1 MKLQLLLF
9 LFASFN
15 LGSAN
20 VYYQTVPEYGGYQQQ
35 FRTVSYGPRYTFYSL
50 PIVTQT
56 VYSFQR
62 VSSYGITEVN
72 KRNTIAIGNI
82 LAKYSVDQGTLQSI
96 LQFLKFDS
104 YQDGRYTQY
113 LYNLL
118 LQITY
123 LTGSNYE
130 VRVKAMRL
138 VSQIILEY
146 MKNNSVDEQWIFNQI
161 NSLNIHNR
169 DKKALVKIL
178 VTDFKRPEKEKS
190 KKDQQKSPEKYIDIE
205 QYGENA
211 QKVMNIFIQRNI
223 DVSTRKIL
231 IEFLTYDQKAGGMH
245 AELIL
250 KLINQIFSWNI
261 SAEVQKEV
269 LELIVIR
276 IREYQTG
283 GKYSNRDIITMRNK
297 IEKFN
302 VSNTIKNKILYSLII
317 NFSEK
322 RRQIQEIII
331 VNNLNQRMQK
341 QFLDL
346 ISKTSAEVVAY
357 YEYIL
362 QLMIQ
367 VVQLDISNDVRA
379 KVIELIVFRVIQFEL
394 NGGSIKADEQ
404 TIQNQI
410 LQLNTTQSIKNN
422 LIQLLLR
429 NFKGQVLHPK
439 STGPSKPP
447 PQTASVQAVSR
458 PKQHEDFSKY
468 GKNIQNVMKLL
479 IEKNVD
485 ENSRK
490 QLLKIL
496 ASDSAAGGTYAEW
509 FFKTISKIFKWN
521 TSDEARKREVELLI
535 FRIEQYQKNG
545 KYSDSDIIKVRNEVE
560 KLNIE
565 RNWKN
570 MLTHFLITDF
580 KGRNSDVKDE
590 NRRKIKEIMIVKNV
604 TGDKQKKIVEL
615 LSDNSNECIA
625 YIQYIM
631 QLMRTI
637 ISWTVTNDIQ
647 TQVTELLVYRIL
659 QFQIDGGLTKEVE
672 QLIKQ
677 KISQLNTTGEWKNRF
692 TQFLLT
698 EFKGQDLTKYTE
710 NVKKVMKA
718 YIENNVDE
726 TIRLTLLQLLKKDQR
741 VGGDDFTSK
750 ILTVINNIFSFGIN
764 NDAKKSILE
773 LLVIRIKEYSTNGP
787 YSDPILLK
795 KQIYNLNVPEDLKWN
810 ILYTLIFS
818 LLEPT
823 PKIAE
828 IMILDNVNVGMQKL
842 LLTLIADNSAEAR
855 AYSEYI
861 FDQMME
867 IVRRRFINDIPAKA
881 LELFIFRILQF
892 ELNGGSN
899 KDDEQWIRTQILRLN
914 IEVWT
919 NQLIKIVIEDFKGQ
933 LLHSKNCRNAN
944 SESNAIQDN
953 KINTSQANPT
963 QDNTINTSRSHPT
976 QDNKINTS
984 SRNQGSCIGSCS
996 GGVQYLPH
1004 ADCSKFCQC
1013 SNGRPI
1019 VMPCPATLQWDTKIN
1034 NCNYPDQVQC
1044 PS

>member
-283 GKYSNRDIITMRNK
+283 
-297 IEKFN
+297 
-302 VSNTIKNKILYSLII
+302 
-317 NFSEK
+317 
-322 RRQIQEIII
+322 
-331 VNNLNQRMQK
+331 
-341 QFLDL
+341 
-346 ISKTSAEVVAY
+346 AEVVAY

-439 STGPSKPP
+439 STGP
-447 PQTASVQAVSR
+447 
-458 PKQHEDFSKY
+458 
-468 GKNIQNVMKLL
+468 N
-479 IEKNVD
+479 

>member
-1 MKLQLLLF
+1 MKLKFLLF
-9 LFASFN
+9 LFACFN
-15 LGSAN
+15 FGSAQ
-20 VYYQTVPEYGGYQQQ
+20 VYYQTVPEYSGYQQQ
-35 FRTVSYGPRYTFYSL
+35 FKTVSYGPKYTVHSQPF
-50 PIVTQT
+50 VTKT
-56 VYSFQR
+56 VFTLQ
-62 VSSYGITEVN
+62 VISSYGVTEVN
-72 KRNTIAIGNI
+72 KDNTIKIVD
-82 LAKYSVDQGTLQSI
+82 LFSKYSVDQGTLQSI
-96 LQFLKFDS
+96 LQFLQFDS
-104 YQDGRYTQY
+104 YRDGRYTQY
-113 LYNLL
+113 LYSVLL
-118 LQITY
+118 TITT
-123 LTGSNYE
+123 LTTE
-130 VRVKAMRL
+130 VREKAMRL
-138 VSQIILEY
+138 LSRIIQEY
-146 MKNNSVDEQWIFNQI
+146 MKNNSVDKQWILNQI
-161 NSLNIHNR
+161 NSFNIQNDH
-169 DKKALVKIL
+169 KKKLVKIL
-178 VTDFKRPEKEKS
+178 VTDFKLPEKEKS
-190 KKDQQKSPEKYIDIE
+190 KKDKQKSPEQYIDVRL
-205 QYGENA
+205 YGENA
-211 QKVMNIFIQRNI
+211 QKVMDIFIQRNI
-223 DVSTRKIL
+223 DVSTRKLL
-231 IEFLTYDQKAGGMH
+231 IEFLAYDQKAGGVH
-245 AELIL
+245 AKLIL
-250 KLINQIFSWNI
+250 NLINQIFSWNI
-261 SAEVQKEV
+261 SVEVQKEV

-283 GKYSNRDIITMRNK
+283 GSDRDIIRMRNK

-302 VSNTIKNKILYSLII
+302 VSNSIKDKILYSLII

-322 RRQIQEIII
+322 RRQIEEIII

-346 ISKTSAEVVAY
+346 ISNPSAEVVAY

-362 QLMIQ
+362 QLMIA
-367 VVQLDISNDVRA
+367 VVQLDISKDVRA

-429 NFKGQVLHPK
+429 NFKGRVLHPK

-496 ASDSAAGGTYAEW
+496 VSDSAAGGTYAEW
-509 FFKTISKIFKWN
+509 FFKTVSNIFNWNISDK
-521 TSDEARKREVELLI
+521 ARKREVELLI

-545 KYSDSDIIKVRNEVE
+545 KYSDSDIITVRNEVE
-560 KLNIE
+560 KWNVGRNVKNI
-565 RNWKN
+565 
-570 MLTHFLITDF
+570 LIHFLITDF
-580 KGRNSDVKDE
+580 KGRNSDVTNE

-604 TGDKQKKIVEL
+604 TGDKQRKILEL

-637 ISWTVTNDIQ
+637 ISWAVTNDIQ

-677 KISQLNTTGEWKNRF
+677 KISQLNTTGEWKNYF
-692 TQFLLT
+692 TKFLLT
-698 EFKGQDLTKYTE
+698 DFKGQDLTKYTE

-718 YIENNVDE
+718 YIENNADE

-750 ILTVINNIFSFGIN
+750 ILTVINTIFSFGIN

-795 KQIYNLNVPEDLKWN
+795 KQIYNLKVPEDLKWN
-810 ILYTLIFS
+810 ILYTLVFS

-828 IMILDNVNVGMQKL
+828 IMILENVNVGMQKL
-842 LLTLIADNSAEAR
+842 LITLIADNSAEAR

-867 IVRRRFINDIPAKA
+867 IVRQRFINDIPAKS

-899 KDDEQWIRTQILRLN
+899 KDDEQWIRTQILQLN
-914 IEVWT
+914 IGVWT
-919 NQLIKIVIEDFKGQ
+919 NQLIKIVIEDFKGP
-933 LLHSKNCRNAN
+933 LLYPKNCGNAN
-944 SESNAIQDN
+944 SESNAIQDD

-963 QDNTINTSRSHPT
+963 QDNTINT
-976 QDNKINTS
+976 INTIS
-984 SRNQGSCIGSCS
+984 GNQGSCIGSCS

-1004 ADCSKFCQC
+1004 ADCSKYCQC
-1013 SNGRPI
+1013 SYGRP
-1019 VMPCPATLQWDTKIN
+1019 VVRPCPATLQWDTKIN